1 MATIVYQTDKRSGI
15 TYAYNSISHWDKE
28 KKQSRSKRTL
38 IGRLDKESG
47 QIVPTDGRGKKRNK
61 ITPPQSKRGPKSPE
75 SIERRF
81 YGATYLL
88 DNIGKDLGITK
99 DLEQCFPDKYKQILS
114 VAYYLILEDNN
125 PLFRFEKWHA
135 LHKHPYNKDITSQRS
150 SELFASITEEAKEN
164 FFRLQGKRRVEK
176 EFWAYDTTTISSYSE
191 HLHQVQYGKNK
202 ENDRLPQ
209 LNLAMVFGEKSNL
222 PFYYRQ
228 LPGNMPDSKTVKNLL
243 AELNILGLN
252 KVKLVMDRG
261 FYSEEN
267 INNLYKE
274 HIKFLLAVKTSLK
287 ITKAELDKIYD
298 NFRSYDNFSDKY
310 ELYSRTVQTEWNYK
324 QDRPYK
330 KDEISGKR
338 RIYIHHYYNIDRAAE
353 DEKSFDRK
361 LMGLRRELESG
372 VRVQEHE
379 KLYSKYF
386 SIKTTPKRGSKV
398 TVIQTAV
405 DKAKRYY
412 GFFTLITNETM
423 DAITALELYRN
434 KDVVEKAFGNL
445 KDRLNMR
452 RTLVSS
458 EQSLNGKLFVEFVAL
473 IYLSHIKKQM
483 QVKGMFRNYTLHKLL
498 DKLDII
504 ECFEHPEH
512 KLRVGEILEKQKK
525 IYIDIGVEPP
535 TSL

>member
-1 MATIVYQTDKRSGI
+1 M
-15 TYAYNSISHWDKE
+15 
-28 KKQSRSKRTL
+28 
-38 IGRLDKESG
+38 
-47 QIVPTDGRGKKRNK
+47 
-61 ITPPQSKRGPKSPE
+61 
-75 SIERRF
+75 
-81 YGATYLL
+81 
-88 DNIGKDLGITK
+88 
-99 DLEQCFPDKYKQILS
+99 
-114 VAYYLILEDNN
+114 
-125 PLFRFEKWHA
+125 
-135 LHKHPYNKDITSQRS
+135 
-150 SELFASITEEAKEN
+150 
-164 FFRLQGKRRVEK
+164 QGKRRVEK
-176 EFWAYDTTTISSYSE
+176 ELWAYDTTTISSYSE

-228 LPGNMPDSKTVKNLL
+228 LPGNMPDSKTVQNLL
-243 AELNILGLN
+243 AELNILGFN

-267 INNLYKE
+267 INSLYKE

-287 ITKAELDKIYD
+287 ITRIELDKIYD

-324 QDRPYK
+324 QERPYK
-330 KDEISGKR
+330 KDKVTGSR

-361 LMGLRRELESG
+361 LMSLRREVESG
-372 VRVQEHE
+372 KRIQENE

-398 TVIQTAV
+398 TVIQAAV
-405 DKAKRYY
+405 DKAKKYY
-412 GFFTLITNETM
+412 GFFTLISNETM
-423 DAITALELYRN
+423 DAVTALELYRN

-458 EQSLNGKLFVEFVAL
+458 EQSLNGKLFIEFVAL

-483 QVKGMFRNYTLHKLL
+483 QDKGMFRNYTLHKLL

-512 KLRVGEILEKQKK
+512 KLRVGEILKKQKQ